1 MGIGK
6 WSGFR
11 VQPVAVSEA
20 VRQALFT
27 LALFNIV
34 AWTNEQQMAV
44 LQLVSA
50 VMAVLTYN
58 SVTSQATLETAGSSQ
73 AAVVAE
79 AEKKKAEAAGA
90 EPPAPP
96 PQL

>member
-1 MGIGK
+1 MGIVK

-27 LALFNIV
+27 LALFNVV

-50 VMAVLTYN
+50 IMAVLTYN
-58 SVTSQATLETAGSSQ
+58 SVTTQATLETAGSSQ

>member
-1 MGIGK
+1 MGIVK

-50 VMAVLTYN
+50 IMAVLTYN
-58 SVTSQATLETAGSSQ
+58 SVTTQATLETAGSSQ

>member
-50 VMAVLTYN
+50 VMAILTYN
-58 SVTSQATLETAGSSQ
+58 SVTSQATLEDAGSSQ
-73 AAVVAE
+73 AAVVVE
-79 AEKKKAEAAGA
+79 AEKNKAEAAGV
-90 EPPAPP
+90 PPAVPP